1 VGWGGGRGCSGAGFL
16 GKCRSCGRVR
26 SCSGASAARQDP
38 RAVVAVDLVGRHFR
52 AAGPD
57 RLWVADLVYVPH
69 GGGGAVPERGAG
81 RVDPAGGGVGGARF
95 RPHVELVLDALE
107 MAR

>member
-1 VGWGGGRGCSGAGFL
+1 
-16 GKCRSCGRVR
+16 
-26 SCSGASAARQDP
+26 
-38 RAVVAVDLVGRHFR
+38 VVAVDLVGRHFR